1 MTNKPGRRADDAE
14 AVTQKAR
21 TAHDYA
27 VEHAE
32 YMAKS
37 AERLIAAID
46 DMRQA
51 EADAL
56 DTSEIVATAEQVIAA
71 DEKVYAAHEAV
82 TEGICTLQDRIY
94 QFRKRADRAAAA
106 PQPAEQQPTKTLTEC
121 PECQG
126 HGGVETPGHS
136 RDGRIHVCRKC
147 RGDGEIHN
155 PAPDGATQPTE
166 HPPAPDVAGLVEAL
180 EECAASLAWNCFGE
194 CRAIHAGPIMPA
206 AQALETAR
214 EALATHQKRESR

>member
-106 PQPAEQQPTKTLTEC
+106 PQPAEQQP
-121 PECQG
+121 
-126 HGGVETPGHS
+126 
-136 RDGRIHVCRKC
+136 
-147 RGDGEIHN
+147 
-155 PAPDGATQPTE
+155 
-166 HPPAPDVAGLVEAL
+166 APDVAGLVEAL
-180 EECAASLAWNCFGE
+180 EQCITSMLDSGYRADAVVIRAA
-194 CRAIHAGPIMPA
+194 R
-206 AQALETAR
+206 T
-214 EALATHQKRESR
+214 ALATHQKRDTSHDNQ

>member
-14 AVTQKAR
+14 AVAQKAR

-51 EADAL
+51 EADAI
-56 DTSEIVATAEQVIAA
+56 DTTEIVATAEQVIAA

-82 TEGICTLQDRIY
+82 TEGISTLQDRIY

-106 PQPAEQQPTKTLTEC
+106 PQAPAAPAA
-121 PECQG
+121 QG
-126 HGGVETPGHS
+126 E
-136 RDGRIHVCRKC
+136 
-147 RGDGEIHN
+147 
-155 PAPDGATQPTE
+155 
-166 HPPAPDVAGLVEAL
+166 PDVSALVEAL
-180 EECAASLAWNCFGE
+180 EQCITSMLDSGYRADAVVIRAARN
-194 CRAIHAGPIMPA
+194 
-206 AQALETAR
+206 
-214 EALATHQKRESR
+214 ALAAHRKGARYD